1 MNTKV
6 KEQQARI
13 DAQVTSWMAELRRG
27 SSWLA
32 GQIAAATGKQYAVV
46 LMSGTDADYAD
57 VIPELILEDALRVV
71 PHGWPEG
78 IECEVLNPSS
88 D

>member
-1 MNTKV
+1 
-6 KEQQARI
+6 
-13 DAQVTSWMAELRRG
+13 
-27 SSWLA
+27 
-32 GQIAAATGKQYAVV
+32 
-46 LMSGTDADYAD
+46 